1 MSKEKLN
8 VQALGK
14 LETSFV
20 LERINR
26 HIVLL
31 VHRTQMCIF
40 SVFKCD
46 INLKQADVELETL

>member
-14 LETSFV
+14 LETSLV

-26 HIVLL
+26 YIVLL

-40 SVFKCD
+40 SVFKYN
-46 INLKQADVELETL
+46 INLN